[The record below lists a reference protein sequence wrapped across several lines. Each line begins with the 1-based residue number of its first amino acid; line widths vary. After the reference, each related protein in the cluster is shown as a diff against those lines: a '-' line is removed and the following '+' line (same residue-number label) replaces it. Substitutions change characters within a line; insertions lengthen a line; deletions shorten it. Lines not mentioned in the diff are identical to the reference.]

1 MSTTLIPQLI
11 LLLFPSS
18 QLTHS
23 LVDETDD
30 ICLFVKDVEAGNKR
44 DYQPT
49 IDYFREKLDAA
60 GITNVKTIMP
70 ISQLSKDYKQHEMIR
85 KLCSSYDCF
94 LTDGRIAPP
103 LAKKLGKTFVVH
115 KKSPISVRLN
125 HPQLKAHFASA
136 IAKVAYSQTSSGDS
150 VGIHVAKHGME
161 DEQVVENIQRL
172 LNNMK
177 TEFPGG
183 WANVKRVYLRPAIN
197 LSKSSVLVYANASSG
212 KDVVVPVIEGPRA
225 KAVAEKQ
232 KKLNELLPDGLV
244 MTNKGELAIVGNR
257 KRPAEKEEASE
268 KPAAKKNKKSSKDE
282 EKKAKK
288 SKKGEAVVAA
298 EEVPVVEAPVAA
310 KKNKKTKEAVATP
323 APVAVVAA
331 AAEEEKKPKGKKSK
345 AVVAEEVPAPVVADK
360 KAKKDKKKA
369 APVEVAVEEVP
380 VVAEKKNKSKKA
392 AVAVEETPAVAPE
405 KKSKKAKKSAE
416 EVVVAAPE
424 ESAKPSKKGKK
435 KAVEAEAGDLTQE
448 VSDLWEQ
455 IKNESAAELGELEP
469 KKAGKGQKNK
479 RKAETPVEEKK
490 SNKKEAPAAAG
501 DKKKKQKK

>member
-1 MSTTLIPQLI
+1 MSTTLIIPLI
-11 LLLFPSS
+11 LLFPSS

-197 LSKSSVLVYANASSG
+197 LSKSSILVYANASSG
-212 KDVVVPVIEGPRA
+212 KDVAVPVIEGPRA

-268 KPAAKKNKKSSKDE
+268 KPATKKNKKQSKDE

-288 SKKGEAVVAA
+288 SKKGEAVVVA

-310 KKNKKTKEAVATP
+310 KKNKKNKDAVATP

-331 AAEEEKKPKGKKSK
+331 EEEKKPKGGKKSK
-345 AVVAEEVPAPVVADK
+345 AVVPEEIPVPVVADK

-416 EVVVAAPE
+416 EVVAAPV
-424 ESAKPSKKGKK
+424 ESAKPAKKGKK
-435 KAVEAEAGDLTQE
+435 KAVEPEAGDLTQE

-479 RKAETPVEEKK
+479 RKAETQVVVAEEKK

>member
-268 KPAAKKNKKSSKDE
+268 KPAAKKNKKSKDE

-310 KKNKKTKEAVATP
+310 KKNKKTKEAIATP

-392 AVAVEETPAVAPE
+392 AVAVEEAPAVAPE